1 MKPKYLRLKQPIS
14 ELRIPWLPWLVWTL
28 WFLLDPALN
37 RFGNGLE
44 WVFPLSVMAWA
55 LGMVILAL
63 LSALFWRYGLAA
75 VVLSCMGI
83 FLLLWGLGELLPE
96 VVLPNP
102 YHLSDLW
109 RSAAMGMESYLL
121 FLTWLEGWVVCLAAI
136 LLAARQFCKKFP
148 PAEQQNL

>member
-1 MKPKYLRLKQPIS
+1 
-14 ELRIPWLPWLVWTL
+14 
-28 WFLLDPALN
+28 
-37 RFGNGLE
+37 

-55 LGMVILAL
+55 LGVVILTL

-75 VVLSCMGI
+75 VVLSCMSV
-83 FLLLWGLGELLPE
+83 FLLLWGVGELIPE

-102 YHLSDLW
+102 YQLSALW
-109 RSAAMGMESYLL
+109 QDAAMDMRRYLL

-148 PAEQQNL
+148 PAEQ